1 MGRRFPPAARCRR
14 AATGA
19 LHPTAAR
26 TYGWRNSKPFP
37 RRPDRQRSQQG
48 GVVVE
53 TNLPALRSHI
63 RTRERRDG
71 VMADPNLTVSSES
84 VCYIIVKAREF
95 DSQDVVTDPDSGSN
109 ATDDLMT
116 SVLEAHADDPTLK
129 ELQAFIAA
137 LSEEE
142 QTDLVALMWLGR
154 GDGTVE
160 DWLDL
165 RDEAQQQ
172 HNNRT
177 PAYLLGEPLPSDF
190 PEESLSQ
197 FGPSFAEFEN
207 HRP

>member
-84 VCYIIVKAREF
+84 VRYIIVKAREF

-109 ATDDLMT
+109 ATDDQMI
-116 SVLEAHADDPTLK
+116 SVLEAQPDDPTLK

-142 QTDLVALMWLGR
+142 QTDLVALMWLGL
-154 GDGTVE
+154 GDRSPYDSPRLPGQTPP
-160 DWLDL
+160 
-165 RDEAQQQ
+165 QP
-172 HNNRT
+172 HNLT
-177 PAYLLGEPLPSDF
+177 
-190 PEESLSQ
+190 
-197 FGPSFAEFEN
+197 GP
-207 HRP
+207 